1 MPKAGI
7 AKNAKKTK
15 AGRRGHPW
23 FGEFDLPCFARF
35 AASKADFT
43 RSRGGRGGR
52 TQAVTEG
59 AWSFGLTLRALRPC
73 VRTFPLWHGHH
84 DSKRS
89 RSPKSH
95 NARSDAAAQRR
106 KPAGHAG
113 ERDAR
118 VGEPHA
124 AFGGCFGSDRCAA
137 ASLRADSPSPL
148 LWVAVLVSCP
158 TWSPFEIHPHCR
170 LGICSHPRERGLAPV
185 HRRPRTCGDLG
196 IALFPQDGGATR
208 LPAAACPRAVYGVGP
223 PIGCCGPKPRSSA
236 WARASPRA
244 LASTPTFKG
253 QRKSRVV
260 SLIP

>member
-113 ERDAR
+113 GVTR
-118 VGEPHA
+118 VWASPTPLPLVASVPIA
-124 AFGGCFGSDRCAA
+124 APPRRCAPILRRRCYGLQSLCPAQLGHRSRSTPIAALAYAATHGNA
-137 ASLRADSPSPL
+137 ASRLFTGDPELAAILASRCSPKMAARHASLLPRA
-148 LWVAVLVSCP
+148 
-158 TWSPFEIHPHCR
+158 
-170 LGICSHPRERGLAPV
+170 RERFTELG
-185 HRRPRTCGDLG
+185 RRS
-196 IALFPQDGGATR
+196 
-208 LPAAACPRAVYGVGP
+208 AAADRSRGP
-223 PIGCCGPKPRSSA
+223 PPGPALPQGRWLRPQHS
-236 WARASPRA
+236 RASENPGWFR
-244 LASTPTFKG
+244 
-253 QRKSRVV
+253 
-260 SLIP
+260 

>member
-1 MPKAGI
+1 M
-7 AKNAKKTK
+7 
-15 AGRRGHPW
+15 
-23 FGEFDLPCFARF
+23 
-35 AASKADFT
+35 ADFT

-59 AWSFGLTLRALRPC
+59 AWSFGLILRALRPC
-73 VRTFPLWHGHH
+73 VRTLSLWHGHH

-113 ERDAR
+113 GVTR
-118 VGEPHA
+118 VWASPTPLPLVASVPIA
-124 AFGGCFGSDRCAA
+124 APPRRCAPNFRRRCYGLQTLCPA
-137 ASLRADSPSPL
+137 HRGHRSSPPR
-148 LWVAVLVSCP
+148 
-158 TWSPFEIHPHCR
+158 CR

-185 HRRPRTCGDLG
+185 PRRPRTCGDLG